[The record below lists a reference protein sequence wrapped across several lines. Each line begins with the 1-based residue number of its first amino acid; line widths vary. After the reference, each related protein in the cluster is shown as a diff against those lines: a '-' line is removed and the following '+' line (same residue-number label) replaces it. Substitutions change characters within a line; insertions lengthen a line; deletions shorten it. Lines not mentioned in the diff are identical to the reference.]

1 MKANRKP
8 TTRNNK
14 GLQKLTETEYKI
26 NSVLALKK
34 ITPED
39 IKSFSNEEREEL
51 SQVIQT
57 RYNQSKG
64 DERELFYEKIE
75 AIMVDETKRE
85 IWETNHG
92 NIIWAI
98 SVLIK
103 ENGRMPTKTE
113 IALKTHLSRQTIYKH
128 LKEYKSNPF
137 NAEFQEQFTI
147 MYPKLMASVFQYAI
161 NGDMRAAKLYL
172 EGIGALKNTSSGNK
186 GNNNTLIQNQN
197 NYIQIGGT
205 ILNQEII
212 QNLKPEQI
220 STIEGI
226 LKTIEVK
233 EIEKKD

>member
-1 MKANRKP
+1 MKSDRKQN
-8 TTRNNK
+8 TRNNK
-14 GLQKLTETEYKI
+14 GLQKLTQSESKI
-26 NSVLALKK
+26 NSALALKK

-39 IKSFSNEEREEL
+39 IKDFTKEEREEL
-51 SQVIQT
+51 GYVIQT
-57 RYNQSKG
+57 RYNQAKG
-64 DERELFYEKIE
+64 EEKELFYEKIE
-75 AIMVDETKRE
+75 AIMVDETKRDV
-85 IWETNHG
+85 WETNHG

-113 IALKTHLSRQTIYKH
+113 IALKTNLSRQTIYKH

-147 MYPKLMASVFQYAI
+147 MYPKLMASVFQYAL

-172 EGIGALKNTSSGNK
+172 ECIGALKTPLSGSN

-197 NYIQIGGT
+197 NYIQINGMV
-205 ILNQEII
+205 LSQETVK
-212 QNLKPEQI
+212 NLTPEQLN
-220 STIEGI
+220 TIEGI

-233 EIEKKD
+233 EAD